1 MIVHGIDVYK
11 TYLAFKQHFSNPTF
25 DFFKYDGKV
34 NAKEET
40 YQARNDFYFFETLA
54 RKLTDQE
61 VKEYMLASFVAAED
75 PSKVW
80 IGDIKETG
88 KGSLMEWRRLTESL
102 SYNIERD
109 TLNLL
114 ERTGGGREGLQRLM
128 EVPERGHPE
137 LLRCFIR
144 KDISFLTFCVFDV
157 VLQFSPDWE
166 GKMRDPLWEKVL
178 FKLRKTKPFLSIN
191 REKMRGVILKCVLGT

>member
-80 IGDIKETG
+80 IGDIKRTG
-88 KGSLMEWRRLTESL
+88 KDCWVAWQKGQATLGYAFEQDLDAVAQYMEAKGHTFNDLFETM
-102 SYNIERD
+102 
-109 TLNLL
+109 
-114 ERTGGGREGLQRLM
+114 G
-128 EVPERGHPE
+128 GHPP
-137 LLRCFIR
+137 LLRLYIR
-144 KDISFLTFCVFDV
+144 GEVSLDTIIIMDI
-157 VLQFSPDWE
+157 VLGYTQRWD
-166 GKMRDPLWEKVL
+166 KVLRDPLWEQL
-178 FKLRKTKPFLSIN
+178 SFKIRKYKPFLSIPSHKYKQSL
-191 REKMRGVILKCVLGT
+191 REKFL

>member
-80 IGDIKETG
+80 IGDIKRTG
-88 KGSLMEWRRLTESL
+88 KDRWLDWQKQQASLGYIVNQDLDAVVQHMEAKGHSFNDLFETV
-102 SYNIERD
+102 
-109 TLNLL
+109 
-114 ERTGGGREGLQRLM
+114 G
-128 EVPERGHPE
+128 GHPP
-137 LLRCFIR
+137 LLRCYIR
-144 KDISFLTFCVFDV
+144 RQICLDTLIILDICLGF
-157 VLQFSPDWE
+157 
-166 GKMRDPLWEKVL
+166 GKIWDKKLRDPLWEQL
-178 FKLRKTKPFLSIN
+178 SFKIKKYKPFLAIPSN
-191 REKMRGVILKCVLGT
+191 KYKEMLREKFL

>member
-80 IGDIKETG
+80 IGDIKRTG
-88 KGSLMEWRRLTESL
+88 KDCWVAWQKGQATLGYAFEQDLDAVAQYMEAKGHTFNDLFETM
-102 SYNIERD
+102 
-109 TLNLL
+109 
-114 ERTGGGREGLQRLM
+114 G
-128 EVPERGHPE
+128 GHPP
-137 LLRCFIR
+137 LLRLYIR
-144 KDISFLTFCVFDV
+144 GEVSLDTISSLWIS
-157 VLQFSPDWE
+157 VLGYTQRPGTRFYETHCGRQLS
-166 GKMRDPLWEKVL
+166 
-178 FKLRKTKPFLSIN
+178 FKIKKYKPFLAIPSHKYKKSL
-191 REKMRGVILKCVLGT
+191 REKFL

>member
-40 YQARNDFYFFETLA
+40 YQERNDFYFFETLA

-80 IGDIKETG
+80 IGDIKRTG
-88 KGSLMEWRRLTESL
+88 KDCWVAWQKGQATLGYAFEQDLDAVAQYMEAKGHTFNDLFETM
-102 SYNIERD
+102 
-109 TLNLL
+109 
-114 ERTGGGREGLQRLM
+114 G
-128 EVPERGHPE
+128 GHPP
-137 LLRCFIR
+137 LLRLYIR
-144 KDISFLTFCVFDV
+144 GEVSLDTIIIMDI
-157 VLQFSPDWE
+157 VLGYTQRWD
-166 GKMRDPLWEKVL
+166 KVLRDPLWEQL
-178 FKLRKTKPFLSIN
+178 SFKIRKYKPFLSIPSHKYKKSL
-191 REKMRGVILKCVLGT
+191 REKFL